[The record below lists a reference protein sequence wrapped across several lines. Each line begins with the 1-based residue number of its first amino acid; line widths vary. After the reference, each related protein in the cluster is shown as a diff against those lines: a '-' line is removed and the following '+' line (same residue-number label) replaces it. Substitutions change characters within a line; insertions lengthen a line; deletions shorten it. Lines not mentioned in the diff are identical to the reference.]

1 MGGLINL
8 LRNQSK
14 SLTKE
19 EKEIFVVEDIWIFQW
34 LLVILNINFDTTS
47 SLFMLASEMDG
58 VDLLQ

>member
-1 MGGLINL
+1 MGALIKL